1 MAVLDKRALAELRL
15 LDPDG
20 RSDLIARVYTS
31 YLKSLTRLLLQLT
44 QARQQGDSVAMNR
57 AVHTLKSSSASV
69 GAVGLST
76 LCVAVEDCLRAGAAD
91 QLPGLLNQLLSEAAR
106 VEDAVPHFLSE
117 Q

>member
-20 RSDLIARVYTS
+20 RSELIPRVYSS
-31 YLKSLTRLLLQLT
+31 YLKSLTLLSLQLT
-44 QARQQGDSVAMNR
+44 QARQQGDSLAMNR

-69 GAVGLST
+69 GALGLSNV
-76 LCVAVEDCLRAGAAD
+76 CVAVETCLRAGTAD
-91 QLPGLLNQLLSEAAR
+91 QLPDLLNQLLSEAAR
-106 VEDAVPHFLSE
+106 VEDAVPYFLSG